1 MIRSSRTDAVVTIE
15 LDRAE
20 KRNALN
26 EEMLSGLSD
35 AFSAAVDGDA
45 RAIVLTGRGPVFSA
59 GADLTGPVYDLGF
72 LDGVMTLMEKIE
84 SVPVPVIAAVS
95 GGAIGAGLQLAMA
108 ADLRVLTP
116 GTLVAIPAAKLGVS
130 VDEWT
135 IRRLVTLVG
144 AGQARNLL
152 IGCETLSAERGLELG
167 FTNRIG
173 DLAAAQAWAAEIAE
187 LAPLTL
193 QHYKM
198 VLNAEA
204 REKPAP
210 ERVEAMERCWISE
223 DIEEGRAARAAKRKP
238 VFKGR

>member
-95 GGAIGAGLQLAMA
+95 GAPSA
-108 ADLRVLTP
+108 P
-116 GTLVAIPAAKLGVS
+116 GCNWRWPPIC
-130 VDEWT
+130 
-135 IRRLVTLVG
+135 
-144 AGQARNLL
+144 
-152 IGCETLSAERGLELG
+152 GCSHRHPGGHSGRQT
-167 FTNRIG
+167 
-173 DLAAAQAWAAEIAE
+173 
-187 LAPLTL
+187 
-193 QHYKM
+193 
-198 VLNAEA
+198 
-204 REKPAP
+204 
-210 ERVEAMERCWISE
+210 RCV
-223 DIEEGRAARAAKRKP
+223 R
-238 VFKGR
+238 

>member
-1 MIRSSRTDAVVTIE
+1 MIRSSQTDAVVTIE
-15 LDRAE
+15 LDRAD

-26 EEMLSGLSD
+26 EDMLSGLSD
-35 AFSAAVDGDA
+35 AFSAAVDGGA

-59 GADLTGPVYDLGF
+59 GADLSGPVYDLGF
-72 LDGVMTLMEKIE
+72 LDNLLALMEKIE

-95 GGAIGAGLQLAMA
+95 GAAIGAGLQLAMA
-108 ADLRVLTP
+108 ADLRVLSP
-116 GTLVAIPAAKLGVS
+116 GTLVAIPAAKLGVA

-144 AGQARNLL
+144 AGQARNIL

-173 DLAAAQAWAAEIAE
+173 DLEAAQAWAAEIAE

-193 QHYKM
+193 QHYKL

-204 REKPAP
+204 REEPAP
-210 ERVEAMERCWISE
+210 ERVAAMQRCWISE
-223 DIEEGRAARAAKRKP
+223 DMAEARAARAAKRKP
-238 VFKGR
+238 EFKGR